1 MITSQTREI
10 QSLVEDI
17 RDLKLLL
24 PELQRRY
31 VWKASQVRDLFDSLY
46 HQYPSG
52 QLLVWETD
60 DLPFS
65 RASSV
70 DGIVVNQNRPQL
82 LLDGQQRLTSLAA
95 VMLGKPLVVRGSKR
109 PIDIAFNLY
118 TEKFEVAGPRQGKE
132 AGWISLA
139 KLYTEGAMSI
149 LMDLKLDLAV
159 PETKE
164 IYERLKRLDNI
175 KTYKYHVSVL
185 EKLSYDEVTHIF
197 VRINS
202 GGTTLGSAD
211 LALAQISSRWR
222 GVTQELSDYQNAI
235 WNQGNKLWIDTGIL
249 LRTLSVFLTGQT
261 RLGQL
266 FRGDRQK
273 VTITELE
280 TTWRHVNSAMDQAI
294 AFLVGNCKVDR
305 LDLLPTQYILIPLAA
320 YFHRYG
326 HNIAAQQARELE
338 RWVYMALIWTRYSGS
353 AETAADQDVAAL
365 AKDMPIQT
373 MIQNIE
379 DKVGKR
385 PVTERELRD
394 QRKNSPFMIMT
405 YVLARNNQAQDWFNS
420 VTIGSNQKLE
430 LHHIFPKEVLR
441 ENYDLKTESRTVDQV
456 ANLAY
461 LSQRANSRIRSK
473 PPSEYLPTI
482 DQHNLRAQY
491 VPLDPALWTLEQ
503 FEGFLLQRRTLLA
516 DAINQLL
523 QSLTTEPSLWPSS
536 DVQILEARVDTI
548 ERQMR
553 DLIAERLTEARGEHA
568 WELLPANVRSSLTD
582 RIEQKNRKNPFDAGQ
597 FDSFIGKLEACQFS
611 DYLKIIRA
619 NWLLFKD
626 AFGDEPLLTQHYK
639 AVTDV
644 RNALKHNNEL
654 NRSDKALGEAGLLW
668 LEDCLLAVSSRDSE
682 AEEQADEN
690 DEL

>member
-10 QSLVEDI
+10 QALVEDI
-17 RDLKLLL
+17 RDRKLLL

-31 VWKASQVRDLFDSLY
+31 VWKAPQVRDLFDSLY

-65 RASSV
+65 RTSSV
-70 DGIVVNQNRPQL
+70 ESVEPDQIRPQL

-95 VMLGKPLVVRGSKR
+95 VMLGRPLVVRGSKR

-118 TEKFEVAGPRQGKE
+118 TEKFEVAGPRQAKE

-149 LMDLKLDLAV
+149 LMDLKLDMAA

-164 IYERLKRLDNI
+164 IYERLQRIDNV

-222 GVTQELSDYQNAI
+222 GVTQELSDYQNAFLK
-235 WNQGNKLWIDTGIL
+235 QGNKLWIDTGIL

-266 FRGDRQK
+266 FRGDRQQ
-273 VTITELE
+273 ITVIELE
-280 TTWRHVNSAMDQAI
+280 ATWNNVKRAMDQAI
-294 AFLVGNCKVDR
+294 AFLVGNCKMDR
-305 LDLLPTQYILIPLAA
+305 LDLLPTQYVLIPLTA
-320 YFHRYG
+320 YFHRHG
-326 HNIAAQQARELE
+326 HDITAQQARELQ

-353 AETAADQDVAAL
+353 AESAADQDVAAL
-365 AKDMPIQT
+365 AKELPLRL

-385 PVTERELRD
+385 PVTERELRE
-394 QRKNSPFMIMT
+394 QRKNSPFMVMSYI
-405 YVLARNNQAQDWFNS
+405 LARNNQAQDWFNS
-420 VTIGSNQKLE
+420 VTIGGNQNLE

-441 ENYDLKTESRTVDQV
+441 ESYDLKADSRTVDQV
-456 ANLAY
+456 ANLAF
-461 LSQRANSRIRSK
+461 LSRRANSRISSK
-473 PPSEYLPTI
+473 PPSEYLPSI

-491 VPLDPALWTLEQ
+491 VPLESSLWTIQ
-503 FEGFLLQRRTLLA
+503 RFEDFLLERRTLLA
-516 DAINQLL
+516 DGINQLL
-523 QSLTTEPSLWPSS
+523 QSLTEEPSLWPSG
-536 DVQILEARVDTI
+536 DVQILETRVDVI
-548 ERQMR
+548 ERQLR
-553 DLIAERLTEARGEHA
+553 DLIAERLEEARGEHA
-568 WELLPANVRSSLTD
+568 FELLPTNLRSTLTD
-582 RIEQKNRKNPFDAGQ
+582 RIAQKIRQNPFDAAR
-597 FDSFIGKLEACQFS
+597 FDSFIGKLESCQFS
-611 DYLKIIRA
+611 DYPKIIRS
-619 NWLLFKD
+619 NWSLFED
-626 AFGDEPLLTQHYK
+626 DFGDESLLMQHHK
-639 AVTDV
+639 AVTEA

-654 NRSDKALGEAGLLW
+654 NRSSRALAEAGLLW
-668 LEDCLLAVSSRDSE
+668 LEDCLRAVNFRKL
-682 AEEQADEN
+682 EEQADGS
-690 DEL
+690 DDL

>member
-10 QSLVEDI
+10 QALVEDI
-17 RDLKLLL
+17 RDRKLLL

-31 VWKASQVRDLFDSLY
+31 VWKAPQVRDLFDSLY

-65 RASSV
+65 RTSSV
-70 DGIVVNQNRPQL
+70 ESIEPNQIRPQL

-95 VMLGKPLVVRGSKR
+95 VMLGRPLIVRGSKR
-109 PIDIAFNLY
+109 PIDIAFNLH
-118 TEKFEVAGPRQGKE
+118 TEKFEVAGPRQAKE

-149 LMDLKLDLAV
+149 LMDLKLDMAA

-222 GVTQELSDYQNAI
+222 GVTQELSDYQNAF
-235 WNQGNKLWIDTGIL
+235 WKQGNKLWIDTGIL

-261 RLGQL
+261 RLSQL
-266 FRGDRQK
+266 FRGDRQQ
-273 VTITELE
+273 ITVVELE
-280 TTWRHVNSAMDQAI
+280 ATWNDVKRAMDQAI
-294 AFLVGNCKVDR
+294 AFLVGNCRMDR
-305 LDLLPTQYILIPLAA
+305 LDLLPTQYVLIPLTA

-326 HNIAAQQARELE
+326 NEITAQQARELQ

-353 AETAADQDVAAL
+353 AESAADQDVAAL
-365 AKDMPIQT
+365 SKELPIQL

-385 PVTERELRD
+385 PVTERELRE
-394 QRKNSPFMIMT
+394 QRKNSPFMVMSYI
-405 YVLARNNQAQDWFNS
+405 LARNNQAQDWFNS
-420 VTIGSNQKLE
+420 VTIGGNQSLE

-441 ENYDLKTESRTVDQV
+441 ESYDLKADSRTVDQV
-456 ANLAY
+456 ANLAF
-461 LSQRANSRIRSK
+461 LSRRANSRIRSK
-473 PPSEYLPTI
+473 PPTEYLSSI

-491 VPLDPALWTLEQ
+491 VPLEPSLWTLKR
-503 FEGFLLQRRTLLA
+503 FEEFLLERRTLIA
-516 DAINQLL
+516 DGINRLL
-523 QSLTTEPSLWPSS
+523 QSLTEEPSLWPSS
-536 DVQILEARVDTI
+536 DVQMLETRVDVI
-548 ERQMR
+548 ERQLR
-553 DLIAERLTEARGEHA
+553 DLIAERLEEARGEHA
-568 WELLPANVRSSLTD
+568 LELLPTNIRSTLTD
-582 RIEQKNRKNPFDAGQ
+582 RITQKIRQNPFDAGR
-597 FDSFIGKLEACQFS
+597 FDSFVGKLESCQFS
-611 DYLKIIRA
+611 DYPKIIRS

-626 AFGDEPLLTQHYK
+626 DFGDEALLIQHHK
-639 AVTDV
+639 AVTEA

-654 NRSDKALGEAGLLW
+654 NRSGRALAEAGLLW
-668 LEDCLLAVSSRDSE
+668 LEDCLRAVSFRK
-682 AEEQADEN
+682 AEEQVDES
-690 DEL
+690 DDL

>member
-31 VWKASQVRDLFDSLY
+31 VWKAPQVRDLFDSLY

-70 DGIVVNQNRPQL
+70 DGGGVSQTRPQL

-95 VMLGKPLVVRGSKR
+95 VMLGKPLIVRGSKR

-132 AGWISLA
+132 TGWISLS

-149 LMDLKLDLAV
+149 LMDLKLDLAAS
-159 PETKE
+159 ETKE

-222 GVTQELSDYQNAI
+222 GVTHELSEYQNAF
-235 WNQGNKLWIDTGIL
+235 WKLGNKVWIDTGIL

-261 RLGQL
+261 RLSQL
-266 FRGDRQK
+266 FRGERHK

-280 TTWRHVNSAMDQAI
+280 STWRDVKSAMDQAI
-294 AFLVGNCKVDR
+294 AFLVGNCKMDR

-326 HNIAAQQARELE
+326 HNIAAQQARELQ

-365 AKDMPIQT
+365 SKDSPIQV

-385 PVTERELRD
+385 PVTERELRE
-394 QRKNSPFMIMT
+394 QRKNSPFMIMS

-420 VTIGSNQKLE
+420 VVIGSNQKLE

-441 ENYDLKTESRTVDQV
+441 ENYDLKADSRTVDSV
-456 ANLAY
+456 ANLAF

-473 PPSEYLPTI
+473 PPAEYLPTI
-482 DQHNLRAQY
+482 DQHNLRSQY
-491 VPLDPALWTLEQ
+491 VPLESALWTLDR
-503 FEGFLLQRRTLLA
+503 FEDFLLQRRPLLA
-516 DAINQLL
+516 DAVNQLL
-523 QSLTTEPSLWPSS
+523 QSLTTEPSLWPTS

-548 ERQMR
+548 EREMR
-553 DLIAERLTEARGEHA
+553 DLIAERLTEARGDHA
-568 WELLPANVRSSLTD
+568 WELLPSNVRSSLSD
-582 RIEQKNRKNPFDAGQ
+582 RIEQKKRRNPFDSGQ
-597 FDSFIGKLEACQFS
+597 FDTFIGKLEACQFS

-619 NWLLFKD
+619 NWLLFED
-626 AFGDEPLLTQHYK
+626 AFGSEPLITQHYK

-668 LEDCLLAVSSRDSE
+668 LEDCLRAVNLSE
-682 AEEQADEN
+682 FEEQTDEN
-690 DEL
+690 DRVL